1 MCFMSP
7 ARYLIL
13 SLQPKYLHMT
23 ASKTNQTTMA
33 AADSV
38 YIYVF
43 LTPSED
49 QRLDSSRWSR
59 KWRLDGRPELQDL
72 TANCQ
77 PLPPTHKNKSAV
89 LCDSCMPIRVA
100 YEFQIWSRLDE
111 ISTTTPVFWRT
122 PGNGKKTWVRMATLL
137 FFWGMTHW
145 NFFVGLLTINMST
158 KFHQSLFVLLTN
170 AWEAPTY
177 GKAFSMILK
186 LNSLSHSLKQ
196 SVFCCCFCFVFLE
209 WATIRSCL
217 ATYRGQERF
226 ITRVGGEKVS
236 PD

>member
-77 PLPPTHKNKSAV
+77 PLPPTPKNKSAV

-111 ISTTTPVFWRT
+111 ISKITPPVFWRT

-145 NFFVGLLTINMST
+145 NFFVGLLTIDMST
-158 KFHQSLFVLLTN
+158 KFHQSSCWSWRWGGLFVLLTN
-170 AWEAPTY
+170 AWKAPTY

-196 SVFCCCFCFVFLE
+196 KCFLLLFLF
-209 WATIRSCL
+209 SFF
-217 ATYRGQERF
+217 G
-226 ITRVGGEKVS
+226 VGYHPQLSRDIPRTGAFH
-236 PD
+236 